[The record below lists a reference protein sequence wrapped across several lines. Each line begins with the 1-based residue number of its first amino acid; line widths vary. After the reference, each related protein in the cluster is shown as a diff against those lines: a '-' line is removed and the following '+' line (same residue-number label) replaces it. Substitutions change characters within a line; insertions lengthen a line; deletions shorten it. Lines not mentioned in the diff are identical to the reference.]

1 MRSLWCMSHYQGYIR
16 IVSVILRFSLSL
28 HPQMFSTWKR
38 MPKSLDSYSK
48 VFKSLIFS
56 YCTTLTVSEQITPIC
71 FSKKVSKQIICIL
84 SLTPVFF
91 LSFYLFCLTEKLKAR
106 NFPAGVS
113 LICQFCFVFFYC
125 LISLY
130 MALAVSLSGPLFW
143 HYLHALMVCNLSRP
157 ICLLAYSSDSLIGV
171 SPFLPQNMIDSPWA
185 PHPTVFTG
193 GYH

>member
-1 MRSLWCMSHYQGYIR
+1 MQSLWCMSHYQGYIR

-48 VFKSLIFS
+48 VSKSLIFS

-71 FSKKVSKQIICIL
+71 FSKISKQIICML

-91 LSFYLFCLTEKLKAR
+91 LFFYLFCLTEKLKAR

-113 LICQFCFVFFYC
+113 LICQFFLSVFF
-125 LISLY
+125 LLSNI
-130 MALAVSLSGPLFW
+130 ALHGSGCVSLWASILT
-143 HYLHALMVCNLSRP
+143 LSA
-157 ICLLAYSSDSLIGV
+157 CFNGL
-171 SPFLPQNMIDSPWA
+171 
-185 PHPTVFTG
+185 
-193 GYH
+193 

>member
-1 MRSLWCMSHYQGYIR
+1 MQSLWCMSHYQGYIR

-71 FSKKVSKQIICIL
+71 FSKKISKQIICIL

-91 LSFYLFCLTEKLKAR
+91 SFLSIFFVSQKSWKLKIFQLELLWSASFVLFFLLS
-106 NFPAGVS
+106 NIALHGSGCVS
-113 LICQFCFVFFYC
+113 LWASILTLSACFNG
-125 LISLY
+125 L
-130 MALAVSLSGPLFW
+130 
-143 HYLHALMVCNLSRP
+143 
-157 ICLLAYSSDSLIGV
+157 
-171 SPFLPQNMIDSPWA
+171 
-185 PHPTVFTG
+185 
-193 GYH
+193 

>member
-1 MRSLWCMSHYQGYIR
+1 MQSLWCMSHYQGYIR

-71 FSKKVSKQIICIL
+71 FSKKISKQIICIL
-84 SLTPVFF
+84 SLTPVCFPFF
-91 LSFYLFCLTEKLKAR
+91 LSFLSHRKVESSKFSSWSFSDLPVFLF
-106 NFPAGVS
+106 
-113 LICQFCFVFFYC
+113 FFYC

>member
-71 FSKKVSKQIICIL
+71 FSKKISKQIICIL

-91 LSFYLFCLTEKLKAR
+91 PFFLSFLSHRKVESSKFSSWSFSDLPVLFCFFLLSNIALH
-106 NFPAGVS
+106 GSGCVS
-113 LICQFCFVFFYC
+113 LWASILTLSACFNG
-125 LISLY
+125 L
-130 MALAVSLSGPLFW
+130 
-143 HYLHALMVCNLSRP
+143 
-157 ICLLAYSSDSLIGV
+157 
-171 SPFLPQNMIDSPWA
+171 
-185 PHPTVFTG
+185 
-193 GYH
+193 

>member
-1 MRSLWCMSHYQGYIR
+1 MQSLWCMSHYQGYIR

-71 FSKKVSKQIICIL
+71 FSKKISKQIICIL
-84 SLTPVFF
+84 SLTPVCFPFF
-91 LSFYLFCLTEKLKAR
+91 LSFFVSQKSWKLEIFQLEFLWSAS
-106 NFPAGVS
+106 FS
-113 LICQFCFVFFYC
+113 VFFYC